1 MRQFQKMLALL
12 TAVLLLSQAIV
23 PAAAA
28 ESEPR
33 QMPLY
38 IQQDYPNDRYGDGS
52 IETSGCSVVCLA
64 MVATYLTG
72 HEYLPDELA
81 RYFGGRAENNIA
93 RLEYGCDT
101 LQLPWEKAENCHEAF
116 SALEEGK
123 PVIALMNKDS
133 LFTDSQHF
141 IVLAGVMEEGLILVK
156 DPNEEAYQHPQL
168 ERAFREGFT
177 QEDIQL
183 GFSGAWIFDP
193 EKMPEEPFIYREE
206 SPVREESRYPGL
218 ELTYKE
224 KELLAKLIWVE
235 AQGEP
240 FEGQQAVAE
249 VVFNRMYS
257 QKFGGMLEDV
267 IYSEGQFRSVPLLK
281 EAKPFDTQY
290 EAIDAALYGPYVLP
304 VNVYH
309 FAPEA
314 PNDNVWG
321 KIGGHIFCYSSSN
334 NEDPE

>member
-1 MRQFQKMLALL
+1 VRQLHKLTALL
-12 TAVLLLSQAIV
+12 MTVLLLSQAIL

-28 ESEPR
+28 ETPPG
-33 QMPLY
+33 QVPLY
-38 IQQDYPNDRYGDGS
+38 LQQDYPNDRYGDGS
-52 IETSGCSVVCLA
+52 IETNGCSVVCLA

-72 HEYLPDELA
+72 HTYLPDELA

-93 RLEYGCDT
+93 RLELASDA
-101 LQLPWEKAENCHEAF
+101 LRLPWEKAEDCHDAF
-116 SALEEGK
+116 TALEEGK
-123 PVIALMNKDS
+123 PVIAMMNKNS
-133 LFTDSQHF
+133 LFTDTQHF
-141 IVLAGVMEEGLILVK
+141 IVLTGMNEDGLILVN
-156 DPNEEAYQHPQL
+156 DPNEINHHAPKL
-168 ERAFREGFT
+168 EKAFVKGFT
-177 QEDIQL
+177 QGEITL
-183 GFSGAWIFDP
+183 GFSGAWIYDP
-193 EKMPEEPFIYREE
+193 ESIPDEPFIYREGLPNKE
-206 SPVREESRYPGL
+206 NPRYPDL
-218 ELTYKE
+218 ELTYEE

-257 QKFGGMLEDV
+257 QRFGGTLEEV
-267 IYSEGQFRSVPLLK
+267 IYSKGQFRSVPLL
-281 EAKPFDTQY
+281 EDAAPFDTQF
-290 EAIDAALYGPYVLP
+290 EAIEAALYGPYVLP

-321 KIGGHIFCYSSSN
+321 QIGGHVFCYSHSN